1 MKKQKRTK
9 AEQIKLLNTKKEKE
23 KRALDKAKKE
33 AQKLESRIFKREAEG
48 LSAKFLKKVLS
59 SERKTVRSIRHII
72 KSIDQELDTLKG
84 NPWINGFFIIIEKT
98 CKKNIITKIFKFI

>member
-9 AEQIKLLNTKKEKE
+9 AEQIKLLNTKKGKE
-23 KRALDKAKKE
+23 ERALDKAKKE

-59 SERKTVRSIRHII
+59 SERKTVRSIRHKI
-72 KSIDQELDTLKG
+72 KSIDQELDTLKES
-84 NPWINGFFIIIEKT
+84 P
-98 CKKNIITKIFKFI
+98 